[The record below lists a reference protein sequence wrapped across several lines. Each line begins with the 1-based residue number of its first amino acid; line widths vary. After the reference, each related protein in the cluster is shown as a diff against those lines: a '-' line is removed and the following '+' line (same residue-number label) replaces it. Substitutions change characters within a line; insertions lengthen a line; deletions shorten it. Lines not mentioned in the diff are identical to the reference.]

1 MYEFK
6 LIIVSRD
13 FMKILFNKYRN
24 VIKFIFMTLLFI
36 FVIYRLK
43 GELSTIDF
51 KSTMTAFKHLD
62 SFQLALLIAS
72 GLISVSILSLYD
84 FVLAKRLNLEIKY
97 LKLFNV
103 SFIANALNAVIGF
116 GGMIGAGLRL
126 LTYRNYT
133 KDDKTLIKVIS
144 MMLLSMISG
153 MSILSLGIL
162 FNIFPN
168 THAFDHYT
176 WYRIGIFI
184 ITLYLPIFLIYTFI
198 KPVNNDKFL
207 GLIFTLVSS
216 IEWLAASGVF
226 YLIFKFIHIDVQY
239 SLIIA
244 IFVIAALAG
253 LLSMVPGGFGAFD
266 LMILIGF
273 KSIGISEEKIL
284 LALVIYRAVY
294 YFVPFLV
301 AMVLSTFEFKG
312 LAKKQFEER
321 FEDNKYFAPA
331 IETSS
336 LFLNL
341 LRDVLVYLPA
351 IALGILSFITGF
363 VFLMTNSILIND
375 AIFDVQHNTYTF
387 LSSLFTLSCLLLMIN
402 AKGVMHDTRRAH
414 IISII
419 AATVILIILFLTF
432 GNWLVYIWIA
442 VLILLLFIGNM
453 NIKMIKRPITLMRA
467 SLTLLFSVT
476 ILSLNSWLIRIQ
488 LSELLAQDSIDFDG
502 NLMRNYFLFF
512 IIASILLVG
521 LISYFFNK
529 KYITNIAMDVSE
541 EQRAQIIDNYGG
553 NFVSHL
559 HYSTDKSYFINQ
571 DEDAFIMF
579 QTHYD
584 TIFVLGDPIGN
595 KQSFR
600 DLLYD
605 FYSQA
610 NYYGYEII
618 FYQVKP
624 DYLPLYH
631 DFGNIFFK
639 LGEEAVIPLKN
650 FTISGKKKRAF
661 RATVNK
667 FESQEYF
674 YEIVH
679 PPFSSDFVNRLQ
691 SVSDEWLDGRY
702 EMNFSVGSFNEYYLN
717 KAPVGVIRNEE
728 DIIGFVSFMPT
739 NYDHSIS
746 VDMIRWKENEF
757 QMMDGLYLNTM
768 LSVKEQYDN
777 FNMGMAPLS
786 NVGSHKYAFYRERF
800 AGRIFETISH
810 IYSFKGLRN
819 YKEKFDPNWQPRYL
833 VYKKGNSLL
842 TSMIR
847 VSYLINKKTRN

>member
-1 MYEFK
+1 MNEFK

-84 FVLAKRLNLEIKY
+84 FVLARRLHLEVKY
-97 LKLFNV
+97 IKLFNI

-126 LTYRNYT
+126 LIYKNYT
-133 KDDKTLIKVIS
+133 EDDKTLIKVIS

-168 THAFDHYT
+168 THAFDQYT

-184 ITLYLPIFLIYTFI
+184 IALYLPIFLLYTFI
-198 KPVNNDKFL
+198 KPINNDKFL
-207 GLIFTLVSS
+207 GIIFTLVSS

-239 SLIIA
+239 SLIIG

-312 LAKKQFEER
+312 LAKKQFGER

-442 VLILLLFIGNM
+442 VLILLLFIGNL

-467 SLTLLFSVT
+467 GLTLLFSVT
-476 ILSLNSWLIRIQ
+476 ILSLNSLLIRIQ

-512 IIASILLVG
+512 IIATIALIG

-529 KYITNIAMDVSE
+529 KYIANIAMDVSE

-559 HYSTDKSYFINQ
+559 HYSKDKSYFINQ

-618 FYQVKP
+618 FYQVQP

-639 LGEEAVIPLKN
+639 LGEEAVIPLKD

-667 FESQEYF
+667 FESQGYF

-679 PPFSSDFVNRLQ
+679 PPFSSEFVNRLQ
-691 SVSDEWLDGRY
+691 SISDEWLNGRS

-739 NYDHSIS
+739 NYNHAIS

-819 YKEKFDPNWQPRYL
+819 YKEKFNPNWQPRYL

>member
-1 MYEFK
+1 MYEIK
-6 LIIVSRD
+6 LFIVSRD
-13 FMKILFNKYRN
+13 FMRIIFNKYRN
-24 VIKFIFMTLLFI
+24 IIKFIIMTLLFI

-62 SFQLALLIAS
+62 SIQLALLIFS

-84 FVLAKRLNLEIKY
+84 FVLAKRLNMEIKY

-133 KDDKTLIKVIS
+133 EDDKTLIKVIS

-168 THAFDHYT
+168 THAFDQYT

-184 ITLYLPIFLIYTFI
+184 ITLYLPIYLIYTFI
-198 KPVNNDKFL
+198 KPVSNDKFL

-239 SLIIA
+239 SLIIG

-341 LRDVLVYLPA
+341 LRDVLVFLPA

-432 GNWLVYIWIA
+432 GNWLVYIWVA

-467 SLTLLFSVT
+467 GLTLLFSVT

-512 IIASILLVG
+512 IIATILLVG

-529 KYITNIAMDVSE
+529 KYIANIAMEVSE

-639 LGEEAVIPLKN
+639 LGEEAMIPLTD

-667 FESQEYF
+667 FESQGYF

-691 SVSDEWLDGRY
+691 SVSDEWLDGRS
-702 EMNFSVGSFNEYYLN
+702 EMNFSVGNFNEYYLN

-746 VDMIRWKENEF
+746 IDMIRWKENEF

-819 YKEKFDPNWQPRYL
+819 YKEKFNPIWQPRYL

>member
-1 MYEFK
+1 MYEIK
-6 LIIVSRD
+6 LFIVSRD
-13 FMKILFNKYRN
+13 FMRIIFNKYRN
-24 VIKFIFMTLLFI
+24 IIKFIIMTLLFI

-62 SFQLALLIAS
+62 SIQLALLIFS

-84 FVLAKRLNLEIKY
+84 FVLAKRLNMEIKY

-133 KDDKTLIKVIS
+133 EDDKTLIKVIS

-168 THAFDHYT
+168 THAFDQYT

-184 ITLYLPIFLIYTFI
+184 ITLYLPIYLIYTFI
-198 KPVNNDKFL
+198 KPVSNDKFL

-239 SLIIA
+239 SLIIG

-432 GNWLVYIWIA
+432 GNWLVYIWVA

-467 SLTLLFSVT
+467 GLTLLFSVT

-512 IIASILLVG
+512 IIATILLVG

-529 KYITNIAMDVSE
+529 KYIANIAMEVSE

-639 LGEEAVIPLKN
+639 LGEEAMIPLTD

-667 FESQEYF
+667 FESQGYF

-691 SVSDEWLDGRY
+691 SVSDEWLDGRS
-702 EMNFSVGSFNEYYLN
+702 EMNFSVGNFNEYYLN

-819 YKEKFDPNWQPRYL
+819 YKEKFNPIWQPRYL

>member
-1 MYEFK
+1 MYEIK
-6 LIIVSRD
+6 LFIVSRD
-13 FMKILFNKYRN
+13 FMRIIFNKYRN
-24 VIKFIFMTLLFI
+24 IIKFIIMTLLFI

-62 SFQLALLIAS
+62 SIQLALLIFS

-84 FVLAKRLNLEIKY
+84 FVLAKRLNMEIKY

-133 KDDKTLIKVIS
+133 EDDKTLIKVIS

-168 THAFDHYT
+168 THAFDQYT

-184 ITLYLPIFLIYTFI
+184 ITLYLPIYLIYTFI
-198 KPVNNDKFL
+198 KPVSNDKFL

-239 SLIIA
+239 SLIIG

-284 LALVIYRAVY
+284 LALVIYRTVY

-432 GNWLVYIWIA
+432 GNWLVYIWVA

-467 SLTLLFSVT
+467 GLTLLFSVT

-512 IIASILLVG
+512 IIATILLVG

-529 KYITNIAMDVSE
+529 KYIANIAMEVSE

-639 LGEEAVIPLKN
+639 LGEEAMIPLTD

-667 FESQEYF
+667 FESQGYF

-691 SVSDEWLDGRY
+691 SVSDEWLDGRS
-702 EMNFSVGSFNEYYLN
+702 EMNFSVGNFNEYYLN

-819 YKEKFDPNWQPRYL
+819 YKEKFNPIWQPRYL

>member
-1 MYEFK
+1 MR
-6 LIIVSRD
+6 II
-13 FMKILFNKYRN
+13 FNKYRN
-24 VIKFIFMTLLFI
+24 IIKFIIMTLLFI

-43 GELSTIDF
+43 GELSTIDL

-62 SFQLALLIAS
+62 SIQLALLIFS

-84 FVLAKRLNLEIKY
+84 FVLAKRLNMEIKY

-133 KDDKTLIKVIS
+133 EDDKTLIKVIS

-168 THAFDHYT
+168 THAFDQYT

-184 ITLYLPIFLIYTFI
+184 ITLYLPIYLIYTFI
-198 KPVNNDKFL
+198 KPVSNDKFL

-239 SLIIA
+239 SLIIG

-284 LALVIYRAVY
+284 LALVMYRAVY

-341 LRDVLVYLPA
+341 LRDVLVFLPA

-432 GNWLVYIWIA
+432 GNWLVYIWVA

-467 SLTLLFSVT
+467 GLTLLFSVT

-512 IIASILLVG
+512 IIATILLVG

-529 KYITNIAMDVSE
+529 KYIANIAMEVSE

-639 LGEEAVIPLKN
+639 LGEEAMIPLTD

-667 FESQEYF
+667 FESQGYF

-691 SVSDEWLDGRY
+691 SVSDEWLDGRS
-702 EMNFSVGSFNEYYLN
+702 EMNFSVGNFNEYYLN

-746 VDMIRWKENEF
+746 IDMIRWKENEF

-819 YKEKFDPNWQPRYL
+819 YKEKFNPIWQPRYL

>member
-1 MYEFK
+1 MR
-6 LIIVSRD
+6 II
-13 FMKILFNKYRN
+13 FNKYRN
-24 VIKFIFMTLLFI
+24 IIKFIIMTLLFI

-62 SFQLALLIAS
+62 SIQLALLIFS

-84 FVLAKRLNLEIKY
+84 FVLAKRLNMEIKY

-133 KDDKTLIKVIS
+133 EDDKTLIKVIS

-168 THAFDHYT
+168 THAFDQYT

-184 ITLYLPIFLIYTFI
+184 ITLYLPIYLIYTFI
-198 KPVNNDKFL
+198 KPVSNDKFL

-239 SLIIA
+239 SLIIG

-284 LALVIYRAVY
+284 LALVMYRAVY

-341 LRDVLVYLPA
+341 LRDVLVFLPA

-432 GNWLVYIWIA
+432 GNWLVYIWVA

-467 SLTLLFSVT
+467 GLTLLFSVT

-512 IIASILLVG
+512 IIATILLVG

-529 KYITNIAMDVSE
+529 KYIANIAMEVSE

-639 LGEEAVIPLKN
+639 LGEEAMIPLTD

-667 FESQEYF
+667 FESQGYF

-691 SVSDEWLDGRY
+691 SVSDEWLDGRS
-702 EMNFSVGSFNEYYLN
+702 EMNFSVGNFNEYYLN

-746 VDMIRWKENEF
+746 IDMIRWKENEF

-819 YKEKFDPNWQPRYL
+819 YKEKFNPIWQPRYL

>member
-1 MYEFK
+1 MR
-6 LIIVSRD
+6 II
-13 FMKILFNKYRN
+13 FNKYRN
-24 VIKFIFMTLLFI
+24 IIKFIIMTLLFI

-51 KSTMTAFKHLD
+51 KSTMTAFRHLD
-62 SFQLALLIAS
+62 SIQLALLIFS

-133 KDDKTLIKVIS
+133 EDDKMLIKVIS

-176 WYRIGIFI
+176 WYRTGIFI

-239 SLIIA
+239 SLIIG

-312 LAKKQFEER
+312 LAKKQFGER

-387 LSSLFTLSCLLLMIN
+387 LSSLFTLACLLLMIN

-467 SLTLLFSVT
+467 GLTLLFSVT

-512 IIASILLVG
+512 IVATILLVG

-529 KYITNIAMDVSE
+529 KYIANIAMEVSE

-610 NYYGYEII
+610 SYYGYEII

-639 LGEEAVIPLKN
+639 LGEEAVIPLKD

-667 FESQEYF
+667 FESQGYF

-691 SVSDEWLDGRY
+691 SVSDEWLDGRS

-819 YKEKFDPNWQPRYL
+819 YKEKFNPNWQPRYL

-842 TSMIR
+842 TSMVR

>member
-1 MYEFK
+1 MYEIK
-6 LIIVSRD
+6 LFIVSRD
-13 FMKILFNKYRN
+13 FMRIIFNKYRN
-24 VIKFIFMTLLFI
+24 IIKFIIMTLLFI

-62 SFQLALLIAS
+62 SIQLALLIFS

-84 FVLAKRLNLEIKY
+84 FVLAKRLNMEIKY

-133 KDDKTLIKVIS
+133 EDDKTLIKVIS

-168 THAFDHYT
+168 THAFDQYT

-184 ITLYLPIFLIYTFI
+184 ITLYLPIYLIYTFI
-198 KPVNNDKFL
+198 KPVSNDKFL

-239 SLIIA
+239 SLIIG

-284 LALVIYRAVY
+284 LALVMYRAVY

-341 LRDVLVYLPA
+341 LRDVLVFLPA

-432 GNWLVYIWIA
+432 GNWLVYIWVA

-467 SLTLLFSVT
+467 GLTLLFSVT

-512 IIASILLVG
+512 IIATILLVG

-529 KYITNIAMDVSE
+529 KYIANIAMEVSE

-639 LGEEAVIPLKN
+639 LGEEAMIPLTD

-667 FESQEYF
+667 FESQGYF

-691 SVSDEWLDGRY
+691 SVSDEWLDGRS
-702 EMNFSVGSFNEYYLN
+702 EMNFSVGNFNEYYLN

-746 VDMIRWKENEF
+746 IDMIRWKENEF

-819 YKEKFDPNWQPRYL
+819 YKEKFNPIWQPRYL

>member
-1 MYEFK
+1 MYEIK
-6 LIIVSRD
+6 LFIVSRD
-13 FMKILFNKYRN
+13 FMRIIFNKYRN
-24 VIKFIFMTLLFI
+24 IIKFIIMTLLFI

-51 KSTMTAFKHLD
+51 KSTMTAFRHLD
-62 SFQLALLIAS
+62 SIQLALLIFS

-133 KDDKTLIKVIS
+133 EDDKMLIKVIS

-176 WYRIGIFI
+176 WYRTGIFI

-239 SLIIA
+239 SLIIG

-312 LAKKQFEER
+312 LAKKQFGER

-387 LSSLFTLSCLLLMIN
+387 LSSLFTLACLLLMIN

-467 SLTLLFSVT
+467 GLTLLFSVT

-512 IIASILLVG
+512 IVATILLVG

-529 KYITNIAMDVSE
+529 KYIANIAMEVSE

-639 LGEEAVIPLKN
+639 LGEEAVIPLKD

-667 FESQEYF
+667 FESQGYF

-691 SVSDEWLDGRY
+691 SVSDEWLDGRS

-819 YKEKFDPNWQPRYL
+819 YKEKFNPNWQPRYL

-842 TSMIR
+842 TSMVR

>member
-1 MYEFK
+1 MNEFK

-62 SFQLALLIAS
+62 SFQLALLIVS

-84 FVLAKRLNLEIKY
+84 FVLARRLHLEVKY
-97 LKLFNV
+97 IKLFNI
-103 SFIANALNAVIGF
+103 SFIANALNGVIGF

-126 LTYRNYT
+126 LIYKNYT
-133 KDDKTLIKVIS
+133 EDDKTLLKVIS

-168 THAFDHYT
+168 THAFDQYT

-184 ITLYLPIFLIYTFI
+184 IALYLPLFLLYTFI
-198 KPVNNDKFL
+198 KPINNDKFL
-207 GLIFTLVSS
+207 GIIFTLVSS

-226 YLIFKFIHIDVQY
+226 YLIFKFIHIDVQF
-239 SLIIA
+239 SLIIG

-312 LAKKQFEER
+312 LAKKQFGER

-387 LSSLFTLSCLLLMIN
+387 LSSLFTLACLLLMIN

-467 SLTLLFSVT
+467 GLTLLFSVT

-512 IIASILLVG
+512 IIATIVLIG

-529 KYITNIAMDVSE
+529 KYIANIAMDVSE

-618 FYQVKP
+618 FYQVQP

-639 LGEEAVIPLKN
+639 LGEEAVIPLKD

-667 FESQEYF
+667 FESQGYF

-679 PPFSSDFVNRLQ
+679 PPFSSEFVNRLQ
-691 SVSDEWLDGRY
+691 SISDEWLNGRS
-702 EMNFSVGSFNEYYLN
+702 EMNFSVGSFNDYYLN

-739 NYDHSIS
+739 NYNHAIS

-819 YKEKFDPNWQPRYL
+819 YKEKFNPNWQPRYL

>member
-1 MYEFK
+1 
-6 LIIVSRD
+6 
-13 FMKILFNKYRN
+13 
-24 VIKFIFMTLLFI
+24 
-36 FVIYRLK
+36 
-43 GELSTIDF
+43 
-51 KSTMTAFKHLD
+51 
-62 SFQLALLIAS
+62 
-72 GLISVSILSLYD
+72 
-84 FVLAKRLNLEIKY
+84 
-97 LKLFNV
+97 
-103 SFIANALNAVIGF
+103 
-116 GGMIGAGLRL
+116 
-126 LTYRNYT
+126 
-133 KDDKTLIKVIS
+133 
-144 MMLLSMISG
+144 
-153 MSILSLGIL
+153 
-162 FNIFPN
+162 
-168 THAFDHYT
+168 
-176 WYRIGIFI
+176 
-184 ITLYLPIFLIYTFI
+184 
-198 KPVNNDKFL
+198 
-207 GLIFTLVSS
+207 
-216 IEWLAASGVF
+216 
-226 YLIFKFIHIDVQY
+226 
-239 SLIIA
+239 
-244 IFVIAALAG
+244 
-253 LLSMVPGGFGAFD
+253 
-266 LMILIGF
+266 
-273 KSIGISEEKIL
+273 
-284 LALVIYRAVY
+284 
-294 YFVPFLV
+294 
-301 AMVLSTFEFKG
+301 
-312 LAKKQFEER
+312 
-321 FEDNKYFAPA
+321 
-331 IETSS
+331 
-336 LFLNL
+336 
-341 LRDVLVYLPA
+341 
-351 IALGILSFITGF
+351 
-363 VFLMTNSILIND
+363 
-375 AIFDVQHNTYTF
+375 
-387 LSSLFTLSCLLLMIN
+387 
-402 AKGVMHDTRRAH
+402 
-414 IISII
+414 
-419 AATVILIILFLTF
+419 
-432 GNWLVYIWIA
+432 
-442 VLILLLFIGNM
+442 
-453 NIKMIKRPITLMRA
+453 MIKRPITLMRA
-467 SLTLLFSVT
+467 GLTLLFSVT

-512 IIASILLVG
+512 IIATIALIG

-529 KYITNIAMDVSE
+529 KYIANIAMDVSE

-559 HYSTDKSYFINQ
+559 HYSTDKSYFINP

-618 FYQVKP
+618 FYQVQP

-667 FESQEYF
+667 FESQGYF

-679 PPFSSDFVNRLQ
+679 PPFSSEFVNRLQ
-691 SVSDEWLDGRY
+691 SISDEWLNGRS
-702 EMNFSVGSFNEYYLN
+702 EMNFSVGSFNVYYLN

-739 NYDHSIS
+739 NYNHAIS

-819 YKEKFDPNWQPRYL
+819 YKEKFNPNWQPRYL

>member
-1 MYEFK
+1 MR
-6 LIIVSRD
+6 II
-13 FMKILFNKYRN
+13 FNKYRN
-24 VIKFIFMTLLFI
+24 IIKFIIMTLLFI

-62 SFQLALLIAS
+62 SIQLALLIFS

-84 FVLAKRLNLEIKY
+84 FVLAKRLNMEIKY

-133 KDDKTLIKVIS
+133 EDDKTLIKVIS

-168 THAFDHYT
+168 THAFDQYT

-184 ITLYLPIFLIYTFI
+184 ITLYLPIYLIYTFI
-198 KPVNNDKFL
+198 KPVSNDKFL

-239 SLIIA
+239 SLIIG

-284 LALVIYRAVY
+284 LALVMYRAVY

-341 LRDVLVYLPA
+341 LRDVLVFLPA

-432 GNWLVYIWIA
+432 GNWLVYIWVA

-467 SLTLLFSVT
+467 GLTLLFSVT

-512 IIASILLVG
+512 IIATILLVG

-529 KYITNIAMDVSE
+529 KYIANIAMEVSE

-639 LGEEAVIPLKN
+639 LGEEAMIPLTD

-667 FESQEYF
+667 FESQGYF

-691 SVSDEWLDGRY
+691 SVSDEWLDGRS
-702 EMNFSVGSFNEYYLN
+702 EMNFSVGNFNEYYLN

-819 YKEKFDPNWQPRYL
+819 YKEKFNPIWQPRYL

>member
-1 MYEFK
+1 MNEFK

-84 FVLAKRLNLEIKY
+84 FVLARRLHLEVKY
-97 LKLFNV
+97 IKLFNI

-126 LTYRNYT
+126 LIYKNYT
-133 KDDKTLIKVIS
+133 EDDKTLIKVIS

-168 THAFDHYT
+168 THAFDEYT

-184 ITLYLPIFLIYTFI
+184 IALYLPIFLLYTFI
-198 KPVNNDKFL
+198 KPINNDKFL
-207 GLIFTLVSS
+207 GIIFTLVSS
-216 IEWLAASGVF
+216 VEWLAASGVF

-239 SLIIA
+239 SLIIG

-312 LAKKQFEER
+312 LAKKQFGER

-341 LRDVLVYLPA
+341 LRDVLAYLPA

-387 LSSLFTLSCLLLMIN
+387 LSSLFTLACLLLMIN

-432 GNWLVYIWIA
+432 GNWLLYIWIA

-467 SLTLLFSVT
+467 GLTLLFSVT

-512 IIASILLVG
+512 IIATIALIG

-529 KYITNIAMDVSE
+529 KYIANIAMDVSE

-559 HYSTDKSYFINQ
+559 HYSKDKSYFINQ

-618 FYQVKP
+618 FYQVQP

-639 LGEEAVIPLKN
+639 LGEEAVIPLKD

-667 FESQEYF
+667 FESQGYF

-679 PPFSSDFVNRLQ
+679 PPFSSEFVNRLQ
-691 SVSDEWLDGRY
+691 SISDEWLNGRS

-739 NYDHSIS
+739 NYNHAIS

-819 YKEKFDPNWQPRYL
+819 YKEKFNPNWQPRYL

-842 TSMIR
+842 TTMIR

>member
-1 MYEFK
+1 MYEIK
-6 LIIVSRD
+6 LFIVSRD
-13 FMKILFNKYRN
+13 FMRIIFNKYRN
-24 VIKFIFMTLLFI
+24 IIKFIIMTLLFI

-51 KSTMTAFKHLD
+51 KSTMTAFKHLN
-62 SFQLALLIAS
+62 SIQLALLIFS

-84 FVLAKRLNLEIKY
+84 FVLAKRLNMEIKY

-133 KDDKTLIKVIS
+133 EDDKTLIKVIS

-168 THAFDHYT
+168 THAFDQYT

-184 ITLYLPIFLIYTFI
+184 ITLYLPIYLIYTFI
-198 KPVNNDKFL
+198 KPVSNDKFL

-239 SLIIA
+239 SLIIG

-284 LALVIYRAVY
+284 LALVIYRTVY

-432 GNWLVYIWIA
+432 GNWLVYIWVA

-467 SLTLLFSVT
+467 GLTLFFSVT

-512 IIASILLVG
+512 IIATILLVG

-529 KYITNIAMDVSE
+529 KYIANIAMEVSE

-639 LGEEAVIPLKN
+639 LGEEAMIPLTD

-667 FESQEYF
+667 FESQGYF

-691 SVSDEWLDGRY
+691 SVSDEWLDGRS
-702 EMNFSVGSFNEYYLN
+702 EMNFSVGNFNEYYLN

-746 VDMIRWKENEF
+746 IDMIRWKENEF

-819 YKEKFDPNWQPRYL
+819 YKEKFNPIWQPRYL

>member
-1 MYEFK
+1 MR
-6 LIIVSRD
+6 II
-13 FMKILFNKYRN
+13 FNKYRN
-24 VIKFIFMTLLFI
+24 IIKFIIMTLLFI

-62 SFQLALLIAS
+62 SIQLALLIFS

-84 FVLAKRLNLEIKY
+84 FVLAKRLNMEIKY

-133 KDDKTLIKVIS
+133 EDDKTLIKVIS

-168 THAFDHYT
+168 THAFDQYT

-184 ITLYLPIFLIYTFI
+184 ITLYLPIYLIYTFI
-198 KPVNNDKFL
+198 KPVSNDKFL

-239 SLIIA
+239 SLIIG

-341 LRDVLVYLPA
+341 LRDVLVFLPA

-432 GNWLVYIWIA
+432 GNWLVYIWVA

-467 SLTLLFSVT
+467 GLTLLFSVT

-512 IIASILLVG
+512 IIATILLVG

-529 KYITNIAMDVSE
+529 KYIANIAMEVSE

-639 LGEEAVIPLKN
+639 LGEEAMIPLTD

-667 FESQEYF
+667 FESQGYF

-691 SVSDEWLDGRY
+691 SVSDEWLDGRS
-702 EMNFSVGSFNEYYLN
+702 EMNFSVGNFNEYYLN

-746 VDMIRWKENEF
+746 IDMIRWKENEF

-819 YKEKFDPNWQPRYL
+819 YKEKFNPIWQPRYL

>member
-1 MYEFK
+1 MYEIK
-6 LIIVSRD
+6 LFIVSRD
-13 FMKILFNKYRN
+13 FMRIIFNKYRN
-24 VIKFIFMTLLFI
+24 IIKFIIMTLLFI

-62 SFQLALLIAS
+62 SIQLALLIFS

-84 FVLAKRLNLEIKY
+84 FVLAKRLNMEIKY

-133 KDDKTLIKVIS
+133 EDDKTLIKVIS

-168 THAFDHYT
+168 THAFDQYT

-184 ITLYLPIFLIYTFI
+184 ITLYLPIYLIYTFI
-198 KPVNNDKFL
+198 KPVSNDKFL

-239 SLIIA
+239 SLIIG

-284 LALVIYRAVY
+284 LALVMYRAVY

-432 GNWLVYIWIA
+432 GNWLVYIWVA

-467 SLTLLFSVT
+467 GLTLLFSVT

-512 IIASILLVG
+512 IIATILLVG

-529 KYITNIAMDVSE
+529 KYIANIAMEVSE

-639 LGEEAVIPLKN
+639 LGEEAMIPLTD

-667 FESQEYF
+667 FESQGYF

-691 SVSDEWLDGRY
+691 SVSDEWLDGRS
-702 EMNFSVGSFNEYYLN
+702 EMNFSVGNFNEYYLN

-746 VDMIRWKENEF
+746 IDMIRWKENEF

-819 YKEKFDPNWQPRYL
+819 YKEKFNPIWQPRYL

>member
-1 MYEFK
+1 MNEFK

-84 FVLAKRLNLEIKY
+84 FILAKRLHLEVKY
-97 LKLFNV
+97 IKLFNI

-126 LTYRNYT
+126 LIYKNYT
-133 KDDKTLIKVIS
+133 EDDKTLIKVIS

-168 THAFDHYT
+168 THAFDQYT

-184 ITLYLPIFLIYTFI
+184 IALYLPIFLLYTFI
-198 KPVNNDKFL
+198 KPINNDKFL
-207 GLIFTLVSS
+207 GIIFTLVSS

-239 SLIIA
+239 SLIIG

-266 LMILIGF
+266 LMIIIGF
-273 KSIGISEEKIL
+273 KSIGISEEKVL
-284 LALVIYRAVY
+284 LALVIYRVVY

-387 LSSLFTLSCLLLMIN
+387 LSSLFTLACLLLMIN

-467 SLTLLFSVT
+467 GLTLLFSVT

-529 KYITNIAMDVSE
+529 KYIANISMDVSE
-541 EQRAQIIDNYGG
+541 EQRAQIIDMFGG

-559 HYSTDKSYFINQ
+559 HYSTDKLYFINQ

-639 LGEEAVIPLKN
+639 LGEEAVISLKD

-667 FESQEYF
+667 FESQGYF
-674 YEIVH
+674 YEIVY

-691 SVSDEWLDGRY
+691 SVSDEWLDGRS

-739 NYDHSIS
+739 NYNHSIS

-768 LSVKEQYDN
+768 LSIKEQYDN

-810 IYSFKGLRN
+810 IYSFKGLRD
-819 YKEKFDPNWQPRYL
+819 YKEKFNPKWQPRYL

>member
-1 MYEFK
+1 MYEIK
-6 LIIVSRD
+6 LFIVSRD
-13 FMKILFNKYRN
+13 FMRIIFNKYRN
-24 VIKFIFMTLLFI
+24 IIKFIIMTLLFI

-51 KSTMTAFKHLD
+51 KSTMTAFRHLD
-62 SFQLALLIAS
+62 SIQLALLIFS

-133 KDDKTLIKVIS
+133 EDDKMLIKVIS

-176 WYRIGIFI
+176 WYRTGIFI

-198 KPVNNDKFL
+198 KPVSNDKFL

-239 SLIIA
+239 SLIIG

-312 LAKKQFEER
+312 LAKKQFGER

-387 LSSLFTLSCLLLMIN
+387 LSSLFTLACLLLMIN

-467 SLTLLFSVT
+467 GLTLLFSVT

-512 IIASILLVG
+512 IVATILLVG

-529 KYITNIAMDVSE
+529 KYIANIAMEVSE

-610 NYYGYEII
+610 SYYGYEII

-639 LGEEAVIPLKN
+639 LGEEAVIPLKD

-667 FESQEYF
+667 FESQGYF

-691 SVSDEWLDGRY
+691 SVSDEWLDGRS

-819 YKEKFDPNWQPRYL
+819 YKEKFNPNWQPRYL

-842 TSMIR
+842 TSMVR

>member
-1 MYEFK
+1 MYEIK
-6 LIIVSRD
+6 LFIVSRD
-13 FMKILFNKYRN
+13 FMRIIFNKYRN
-24 VIKFIFMTLLFI
+24 IIKFIIMTLLFI

-51 KSTMTAFKHLD
+51 KSTMTAFRHLD
-62 SFQLALLIAS
+62 SIQLALLIFS

-133 KDDKTLIKVIS
+133 EDDKMLIKVIS

-176 WYRIGIFI
+176 WYRTGIFI

-239 SLIIA
+239 SLIIG

-312 LAKKQFEER
+312 LAKKQFGER

-387 LSSLFTLSCLLLMIN
+387 LSSLFTLACLLLMIN

-467 SLTLLFSVT
+467 GLTLLFSVT

-512 IIASILLVG
+512 IVATILLVG

-529 KYITNIAMDVSE
+529 KYIANIAMEVSE

-610 NYYGYEII
+610 SYYGYEII

-639 LGEEAVIPLKN
+639 LGEEAVIPLKD

-667 FESQEYF
+667 FESQGYF

-691 SVSDEWLDGRY
+691 SVSDEWLDGRS

-819 YKEKFDPNWQPRYL
+819 YKEKFNPNWQPRYL

-842 TSMIR
+842 TSMVR

>member
-1 MYEFK
+1 MYEIK
-6 LIIVSRD
+6 LFIVSRD
-13 FMKILFNKYRN
+13 FMRIIFNKYRN
-24 VIKFIFMTLLFI
+24 IIKFIIMTLLFI

-62 SFQLALLIAS
+62 SIQLALLIFS

-84 FVLAKRLNLEIKY
+84 FVLAKRLNMEIKY

-133 KDDKTLIKVIS
+133 EDDKTLIKVIS

-168 THAFDHYT
+168 THAFDQYT

-184 ITLYLPIFLIYTFI
+184 ITLYLPIYLIYTFI
-198 KPVNNDKFL
+198 KPVSNDKFL

-239 SLIIA
+239 SLIIG

-284 LALVIYRAVY
+284 LALVMYRAVY

-432 GNWLVYIWIA
+432 GNWLVYIWVA

-467 SLTLLFSVT
+467 GLTLLFSVT

-512 IIASILLVG
+512 IIATILLVG

-529 KYITNIAMDVSE
+529 KYIANIAMEVSE

-639 LGEEAVIPLKN
+639 LGEEAMIPLTD

-667 FESQEYF
+667 FESQGYF

-691 SVSDEWLDGRY
+691 SVSDEWLDGRS
-702 EMNFSVGSFNEYYLN
+702 EMNFSVGNFNEYYLN

-819 YKEKFDPNWQPRYL
+819 YKEKFNPIWQPRYL

>member
-1 MYEFK
+1 MYEIK
-6 LIIVSRD
+6 LFIVSRD
-13 FMKILFNKYRN
+13 FMRIIFNKYRN
-24 VIKFIFMTLLFI
+24 IIKFIIMTLLFI

-62 SFQLALLIAS
+62 SIQLALLIFS

-84 FVLAKRLNLEIKY
+84 FVLAKRLNMEIKY

-133 KDDKTLIKVIS
+133 EDDKTLIKVIS

-168 THAFDHYT
+168 THAFDQYT

-184 ITLYLPIFLIYTFI
+184 ITLYLPIYLIYTFI
-198 KPVNNDKFL
+198 KPVSNDKFL

-239 SLIIA
+239 SLIIG

-284 LALVIYRAVY
+284 LALVIYRTVY

-432 GNWLVYIWIA
+432 GNWLVYIWVA

-467 SLTLLFSVT
+467 GLTLLFSVT

-512 IIASILLVG
+512 IIATILLVG

-529 KYITNIAMDVSE
+529 KYIANIAMEVSE

-639 LGEEAVIPLKN
+639 LGEEAMIPLTD

-667 FESQEYF
+667 FESQGYF

-691 SVSDEWLDGRY
+691 SVSDEWLDGRS
-702 EMNFSVGSFNEYYLN
+702 EMNFSVGNFNEYYLN

-746 VDMIRWKENEF
+746 IDMIRWKENEF

-819 YKEKFDPNWQPRYL
+819 YKEKFNPIWQPRYL

>member
-1 MYEFK
+1 MYEIK
-6 LIIVSRD
+6 LFIVSRD
-13 FMKILFNKYRN
+13 FMRIIFNKYRN
-24 VIKFIFMTLLFI
+24 IIKFIIMTLLFI

-62 SFQLALLIAS
+62 SIQLALLIFS

-133 KDDKTLIKVIS
+133 EDDKTLIKVIS

-176 WYRIGIFI
+176 WYRTGIFI

-239 SLIIA
+239 SLIIG

-312 LAKKQFEER
+312 LAKKQFGER

-387 LSSLFTLSCLLLMIN
+387 LSSLFTLACLLLMIN

-467 SLTLLFSVT
+467 GLTLLFSVT

-512 IIASILLVG
+512 IVATILLVG

-529 KYITNIAMDVSE
+529 KYIANIAMEVSE

-610 NYYGYEII
+610 SYYGYEII

-639 LGEEAVIPLKN
+639 LGEEAVIPLKD

-667 FESQEYF
+667 FESQGYF

-691 SVSDEWLDGRY
+691 SVSDEWLDGRS

-819 YKEKFDPNWQPRYL
+819 YKEKFNPNWQPRYL

-842 TSMIR
+842 TSMVR

>member
-1 MYEFK
+1 MR
-6 LIIVSRD
+6 II
-13 FMKILFNKYRN
+13 FNKYRN
-24 VIKFIFMTLLFI
+24 IIKFIIMTLLFI

-62 SFQLALLIAS
+62 SIQLALLIFS

-84 FVLAKRLNLEIKY
+84 FVLAKRLNMEIKY

-133 KDDKTLIKVIS
+133 EDDKTLIKVIS

-168 THAFDHYT
+168 THAFDQYT

-184 ITLYLPIFLIYTFI
+184 ITLYLPIYLIYTFI
-198 KPVNNDKFL
+198 KPVSNDKFL

-239 SLIIA
+239 SLIIG

-284 LALVIYRAVY
+284 LALVIYRTVY

-432 GNWLVYIWIA
+432 GNWLVYIWVA

-467 SLTLLFSVT
+467 GLTLLFSVT

-512 IIASILLVG
+512 IIATILLVG

-529 KYITNIAMDVSE
+529 KYIANIAMEVSE

-639 LGEEAVIPLKN
+639 LGEEAMIPLTD

-667 FESQEYF
+667 FESQGYF

-691 SVSDEWLDGRY
+691 SVSDEWLDGRS
-702 EMNFSVGSFNEYYLN
+702 EMNFSVGNFNEYYLN

-746 VDMIRWKENEF
+746 IDMIRWKENEF

-819 YKEKFDPNWQPRYL
+819 YKEKFNPIWQPRYL

>member
-1 MYEFK
+1 MYEIK
-6 LIIVSRD
+6 LFIVSRD
-13 FMKILFNKYRN
+13 FMRIIFNKYRN
-24 VIKFIFMTLLFI
+24 IIKFIIMTLLFI

-62 SFQLALLIAS
+62 SIQLALLIFS

-84 FVLAKRLNLEIKY
+84 FVLAKRLNMEIKY

-133 KDDKTLIKVIS
+133 EDDKTLIKVIS

-168 THAFDHYT
+168 THAFDQYT

-184 ITLYLPIFLIYTFI
+184 ITLYLPIYLIYTFI
-198 KPVNNDKFL
+198 KPVSNDKFL

-239 SLIIA
+239 SLIIG

-432 GNWLVYIWIA
+432 GNWLVYIWVA

-467 SLTLLFSVT
+467 GLTLLFSVT

-512 IIASILLVG
+512 IIATILLVG

-529 KYITNIAMDVSE
+529 KYIANIAMEVSE

-639 LGEEAVIPLKN
+639 LGEEAMIPLTD

-667 FESQEYF
+667 FESQGYF

-691 SVSDEWLDGRY
+691 SVSDEWLDGRS
-702 EMNFSVGSFNEYYLN
+702 EMNFSVGNFNEYYLN

-746 VDMIRWKENEF
+746 IDMIRWKENEF

-819 YKEKFDPNWQPRYL
+819 YKEKFNPIWQPRYL

>member
-1 MYEFK
+1 MR
-6 LIIVSRD
+6 II
-13 FMKILFNKYRN
+13 FNKYRN
-24 VIKFIFMTLLFI
+24 IIKFIIMTLLFI

-62 SFQLALLIAS
+62 SIQLALLIFS

-84 FVLAKRLNLEIKY
+84 FVLAKRLNMEIKY

-133 KDDKTLIKVIS
+133 EDDKTLIKVIS

-168 THAFDHYT
+168 THAFDQYT

-184 ITLYLPIFLIYTFI
+184 ITLYLPIYLIYTFI
-198 KPVNNDKFL
+198 KPVSNDKFL

-239 SLIIA
+239 SLIIG

-284 LALVIYRAVY
+284 LALVMYRAVY

-432 GNWLVYIWIA
+432 GNWLVYIWVA

-467 SLTLLFSVT
+467 GLTLLFSVT

-512 IIASILLVG
+512 IIATILLVG

-529 KYITNIAMDVSE
+529 KYIANIAMEVSE

-639 LGEEAVIPLKN
+639 LGEEAMIPLTD

-667 FESQEYF
+667 FESQGYF

-691 SVSDEWLDGRY
+691 SVSDEWLDGRS
-702 EMNFSVGSFNEYYLN
+702 EMNFSVGNFNEYYLN

-746 VDMIRWKENEF
+746 IDMIRWKENEF

-819 YKEKFDPNWQPRYL
+819 YKEKFNPIWQPRYL

>member
-239 SLIIA
+239 SLIIG

-639 LGEEAVIPLKN
+639 LGEEAVIPLKD

-717 KAPVGVIRNEE
+717 KAPVGVIRNDE

>member
-1 MYEFK
+1 MNEFK

-13 FMKILFNKYRN
+13 FMKVLFNKYRN

-84 FVLAKRLNLEIKY
+84 FVLARRLHLEVKY
-97 LKLFNV
+97 IKLFNI

-126 LTYRNYT
+126 LIYKNYT
-133 KDDKTLIKVIS
+133 EDDKTLIKVIS

-168 THAFDHYT
+168 THAFDQYT

-184 ITLYLPIFLIYTFI
+184 IALYLPIFLLYTFI
-198 KPVNNDKFL
+198 KPINNDKFL
-207 GLIFTLVSS
+207 GIIFTLVSS

-239 SLIIA
+239 SLIIG

-312 LAKKQFEER
+312 LAKKQFGER

-467 SLTLLFSVT
+467 GLTLLFSVT

-512 IIASILLVG
+512 IIATIALIG

-529 KYITNIAMDVSE
+529 KYIANIAMDVSE

-559 HYSTDKSYFINQ
+559 HYSTDKSYFINP

-618 FYQVKP
+618 FYQVQP

-639 LGEEAVIPLKN
+639 LGEEAVIPLKD

-667 FESQEYF
+667 FESQGYF

-679 PPFSSDFVNRLQ
+679 PPFSSEFVNRLQ
-691 SVSDEWLDGRY
+691 SISDEWLNGRS

-717 KAPVGVIRNEE
+717 KASVGVIRNEE

-739 NYDHSIS
+739 NYNHAIS

-819 YKEKFDPNWQPRYL
+819 YKEKFNPNWQPRYL

>member
-1 MYEFK
+1 MYEIK
-6 LIIVSRD
+6 LFIVSRD
-13 FMKILFNKYRN
+13 FMRIIFNKYRN
-24 VIKFIFMTLLFI
+24 IIKFIIMTLLFI

-62 SFQLALLIAS
+62 SIQLALLIFS

-84 FVLAKRLNLEIKY
+84 FVLAKRLNMEIKY

-103 SFIANALNAVIGF
+103 SFIANALNSVIGF

-133 KDDKTLIKVIS
+133 EDDKTLIKVIS

-168 THAFDHYT
+168 THAFDQYT

-184 ITLYLPIFLIYTFI
+184 ITLYLPIYLIYTFI
-198 KPVNNDKFL
+198 KPVSNDKFL

-239 SLIIA
+239 SLIIG

-341 LRDVLVYLPA
+341 LRDVLVFLPA

-432 GNWLVYIWIA
+432 GNWLVYIWVA

-467 SLTLLFSVT
+467 GLTLLFSVT

-502 NLMRNYFLFF
+502 NLMRDYFLFF
-512 IIASILLVG
+512 IIATILLVG

-529 KYITNIAMDVSE
+529 KYIANIAMEVSE

-639 LGEEAVIPLKN
+639 LGEEAMIPLKD

-667 FESQEYF
+667 FESQGYF

-691 SVSDEWLDGRY
+691 SVSDEWLDGRS

-819 YKEKFDPNWQPRYL
+819 YKEKFNPIWQPRYL

>member
-1 MYEFK
+1 MR
-6 LIIVSRD
+6 II
-13 FMKILFNKYRN
+13 FNKYRN
-24 VIKFIFMTLLFI
+24 IIKFIIMTLLFI

-62 SFQLALLIAS
+62 SIQLALLIFS

-84 FVLAKRLNLEIKY
+84 FVLAKRLNMEIKY

-103 SFIANALNAVIGF
+103 SFIANALNSVIGF

-133 KDDKTLIKVIS
+133 EDDKTLIKVIS

-168 THAFDHYT
+168 THAFDQYT

-184 ITLYLPIFLIYTFI
+184 ITLYLPIYLIYTFI
-198 KPVNNDKFL
+198 KPVSNDKFL

-239 SLIIA
+239 SLIIG

-341 LRDVLVYLPA
+341 LRDVLVFLPA

-432 GNWLVYIWIA
+432 GNWLVYIWVA

-467 SLTLLFSVT
+467 GLTLLFSVT

-502 NLMRNYFLFF
+502 NLMRDYFLFF
-512 IIASILLVG
+512 IIATILLVG

-529 KYITNIAMDVSE
+529 KYIANIAMEVSE

-639 LGEEAVIPLKN
+639 LGEEAMIPLKD

-667 FESQEYF
+667 FESQGYF

-691 SVSDEWLDGRY
+691 SVSDEWLDGRS

-819 YKEKFDPNWQPRYL
+819 YKEKFNPIWQPRYL

>member
-6 LIIVSRD
+6 LIIVSRG
-13 FMKILFNKYRN
+13 FMKILFNNYRN
-24 VIKFIFMTLLFI
+24 VIKFLFMALLFI

-51 KSTMTAFKHLD
+51 KSTMTAFKHLN
-62 SFQLALLIAS
+62 SIQLALLIFS
-72 GLISVSILSLYD
+72 GLASVSILSLYD
-84 FVLAKRLNLEIKY
+84 FVLAKRMNLEIKHI
-97 LKLFNV
+97 KLFNV

-126 LTYRNYT
+126 LIYRNYT
-133 KDDKTLIKVIS
+133 EDDKTLIKVIS

-153 MSILSLGIL
+153 MSILSLGIV
-162 FNIFPN
+162 FDIFPN
-168 THAFDHYT
+168 THAFDQYT
-176 WYRIGIFI
+176 WYKIGIFI
-184 ITLYLPIFLIYTFI
+184 IALYLPVFLLYTLI

-207 GLIFTLVSS
+207 GIIFTLVSS

-239 SLIIA
+239 SLIIG

-273 KSIGISEEKIL
+273 KSIGITEENVL
-284 LALVIYRAVY
+284 LALVIYRVVY

-312 LAKKQFEER
+312 FAKKQFEER

-341 LRDVLVYLPA
+341 LKDVLIHLPA

-387 LSSLFTLSCLLLMIN
+387 LSSLFTLACLLLMIN

-414 IISII
+414 IISIV
-419 AATVILIILFLTF
+419 AAVVILIILFLTF

-442 VLILLLFIGNM
+442 ALILLLFIGNM
-453 NIKMIKRPITLMRA
+453 NIKMIKRPITLFRA
-467 SLTLLFSVT
+467 GLT
-476 ILSLNSWLIRIQ
+476 ILFTFIILSINSWLIRLQ
-488 LSELLAQDSIDFDG
+488 LSELLAQDKIEFDG

-512 IIASILLVG
+512 IIATILL
-521 LISYFFNK
+521 ISITSYFFNK
-529 KYITNIAMDVSE
+529 KYIANIAMDVSE
-541 EQRAQIIDNYGG
+541 EQREQIIEMYGG

-571 DEDAFIMF
+571 AEDAFIMF

-605 FYSQA
+605 FYNQA

-639 LGEEAVIPLKN
+639 LGEEAVIPLN
-650 FTISGKKKRAF
+650 DFTISGKKKRAF

-667 FESQEYF
+667 FESQGYF
-674 YEIVH
+674 YEVVH
-679 PPFSSDFVNRLQ
+679 PPFSSEFVNQLQ
-691 SVSDEWLDGRY
+691 TVSDEWLNGRA
-702 EMNFSVGSFNEYYLN
+702 EMNFSVGSFNAYYLN
-717 KAPVGVIRNEE
+717 KAPVGVIRNDE
-728 DIIGFVSFMPT
+728 DVIGFVSFMPT
-739 NYDHSIS
+739 NYNHSIS

-768 LSVKEQYDN
+768 LSVKEQYDY

-819 YKEKFDPNWQPRYL
+819 YKEKFNPNWEPRYL
-833 VYKKGNSLL
+833 VYKKGNSLV